1 MKHPKPDVVDRSS
14 GNENVRNRGVWK
26 IQGVIIHHT
35 GDTRTSGLVRYFTR
49 ANERGVSC
57 HYLIAPDGTIYQIV
71 RDELAAMHAG
81 KATFRGTD
89 RVNEITIG
97 IELVHDG
104 QNTTPFPDEQIS
116 ALERLSL
123 YLAEQYGLTAS
134 DFVGHAEVAPGR
146 KFDPAKTFPWKRFR
160 ETLAAG

>member
-1 MKHPKPDVVDRSS
+1 MKHPKPDVVDRWS
-14 GNENVRNRGVWK
+14 GNPNVRSRGINK

-49 ANERGVSC
+49 PNERGVSC

-71 RDELAAMHAG
+71 SEELAAMHAG
-81 KATFRGTD
+81 KASFRGTD

-104 QNTTPFPDEQIS
+104 LNTTPFPEPQIS
-116 ALERLSL
+116 ALEALSL
-123 YLAEQYGLTAS
+123 YLAEECGLMPA
-134 DFVGHAEVAPGR
+134 DFVGHADVAPGR
-146 KFDPAKTFPWKRFR
+146 KFDPAKTFPWARFR
-160 ETLAAG
+160 QTLAAG

>member
-14 GNENVRNRGVWK
+14 GNENVRSRGSQK

-35 GDTRTSGLVRYFTR
+35 GDTRTSGLVRYFTH

-57 HYLIAPDGTIYQIV
+57 HYLIARDGTIYQIV

-81 KATFRGTD
+81 KAAFRGTD

-104 QNTTPFPDEQIS
+104 LNTTQFPDEQIS

-123 YLAEQYGLTAS
+123 YLAGEYGLMPA
-134 DFVGHAEVAPGR
+134 DFVGHADIAPGR
-146 KFDPAKTFPWKRFR
+146 KFDPAKTFPWARFR
-160 ETLAAG
+160 QTLAAG

>member
-14 GNENVRNRGVWK
+14 GNPNVRSRGINK
-26 IQGVIIHHT
+26 IHGVIIHHT
-35 GDTRTSGLVRYFTR
+35 ADTRTSGLVRYFTR

-71 RDELAAMHAG
+71 RDDLAAMHAG
-81 KATFRGTD
+81 KSRFHGREC
-89 RVNEITIG
+89 VNEITIG

-104 QNTTPFPDEQIS
+104 LNTTPFPGPQIS
-116 ALERLSL
+116 ALEALSL
-123 YLAEQYGLTAS
+123 YLADEYGISAS
-134 DFVGHAEVAPGR
+134 DFVGHADIAPGR